1 MNPYNFS
8 IYGGRD
14 LDGDYLT
21 DDILFPKYKRLRNV
35 PHLKPKK
42 DQPRNEKCKCGS
54 GLKYKKCCGG
64 VAYVAK

>member
-1 MNPYNFS
+1 MNPDAYIRFPG
-8 IYGGRD
+8 YD
-14 LDGDYLT
+14 LT